1 MSTTITGKLNN
12 NANEFAAGEST
23 GFGFRLGVQY
33 YDRTTKQK
41 EWTNYEGVLF
51 SGNDNQISFL
61 RDNLVEGSVITIS
74 AKTLQIKTFEGESGQ
89 KITIGLN
96 DCNLDYIVN
105 GNSANQQA
113 IQNGQKVAQ
122 QSQAPQ
128 GRAPQQA
135 PQAKDY
141 TNAITTYWK
150 VPVGPEREAHW
161 TGLDNATR
169 EAIIAASA

>member
-12 NANEFAAGEST
+12 NANEFQAGEST

-33 YDRTTKQK
+33 YDRTSKQK

-74 AKTLQIKTFEGESGQ
+74 AKTLQIKTFDGESGQ

-96 DCNLDYIVN
+96 DCNLDYVVS
-105 GNSANQQA
+105 NSD
-113 IQNGQKVAQ
+113 K
-122 QSQAPQ
+122 QSNPPQSSAPQ
-128 GRAPQQA
+128 QAPQQA

-141 TNAITTYWK
+141 ANAIHAYWATAL
-150 VPVGPEREAHW
+150 GPEREAHW

-169 EAIIAASA
+169 EAIIAANG

>member
-12 NANEFAAGEST
+12 NANEFQAGEST

-33 YDRTTKQK
+33 YDRTSKQK

-74 AKTLQIKTFEGESGQ
+74 AKTLQIKTFDGESGQ

-96 DCNLDYIVN
+96 DCNLDYVVN
-105 GNSANQQA
+105 ANP
-113 IQNGQKVAQ
+113 Q
-122 QSQAPQ
+122 QSNAPQ
-128 GRAPQQA
+128 SAPQQA
-135 PQAKDY
+135 QKAPQSAPQAAPTKDF
-141 TNAITTYWK
+141 TNDIAHFWTMN
-150 VPVGPEREAHW
+150 EADRTAAW
-161 TGLDNATR
+161 DKLPDDVK
-169 EAIIAASA
+169 EAIIKANT

>member
-12 NANEFAAGEST
+12 NANEFQAGEST

-33 YDRTTKQK
+33 YDRTSKQK

-74 AKTLQIKTFEGESGQ
+74 AKTLQIKTFDGESGQ
-89 KITIGLN
+89 KITIGMN
-96 DCNLDYIVN
+96 DCNLDYVVSS
-105 GNSANQQA
+105 G
-113 IQNGQKVAQ
+113 Q
-122 QSQAPQ
+122 QSSAPQ
-128 GRAPQQA
+128 SSAPQSSAPQA

-141 TNAITTYWK
+141 TQAINAYWATAE
-150 VPVGPEREAHW
+150 GQQREAHW

-169 EAIIAASA
+169 EAIIKANG

>member
-12 NANEFAAGEST
+12 NANEFQAGEST

-33 YDRTTKQK
+33 YDRTSKQK

-61 RDNLVEGSVITIS
+61 RDNLVKDSVITIS
-74 AKTLQIKTFEGESGQ
+74 AKTLQIKTFDGESGQ

-96 DCNLDYIVN
+96 DCNLDYVVS

-113 IQNGQKVAQ
+113 VQNGEQMAQ
-122 QSQAPQ
+122 QQ
-128 GRAPQQA
+128 GRAPQQASQA

-141 TNAITTYWK
+141 TREIAAYWATAE
-150 VPVGPEREAHW
+150 GTQREAHW
-161 TGLDNATR
+161 TGLDNKTR
-169 EAIIAASA
+169 EAIVKANT